1 MAPFA
6 AIQYFAARTAASLL
20 IFRKMSPAHSLR
32 NRNNSLDRNVPIRY
46 ISPIISSHA
55 RRFSMKRITIA
66 VVAMVLVASVA
77 FAGKTYQFTGKVLE
91 VKDNVI
97 VVDKSGEKFEMS
109 KDAGTKIKGDLKVG
123 AKVTVKYESRAAEIE
138 VKGK

>member
-1 MAPFA
+1 
-6 AIQYFAARTAASLL
+6 
-20 IFRKMSPAHSLR
+20 
-32 NRNNSLDRNVPIRY
+32 
-46 ISPIISSHA
+46 
-55 RRFSMKRITIA
+55 MKRIMIA

-77 FAGKTYQFTGKVLE
+77 FAGKTYQFTGTVLE

-97 VVDKSGEKFEMS
+97 IVDKAGEKYEMS
-109 KDAGTKIKGDLKVG
+109 KDASTKVKGDLKVG

>member
-1 MAPFA
+1 
-6 AIQYFAARTAASLL
+6 
-20 IFRKMSPAHSLR
+20 
-32 NRNNSLDRNVPIRY
+32 
-46 ISPIISSHA
+46 
-55 RRFSMKRITIA
+55 MKRTLVFI
-66 VVAMVLVASVA
+66 VALVLVASFA

-97 VVDKSGEKFEMS
+97 VVDKNGEKFEMA
-109 KDAGTKIKGDLKVG
+109 KDANTKIKGDVKVG

>member
-1 MAPFA
+1 
-6 AIQYFAARTAASLL
+6 
-20 IFRKMSPAHSLR
+20 
-32 NRNNSLDRNVPIRY
+32 
-46 ISPIISSHA
+46 
-55 RRFSMKRITIA
+55 MKRIA
-66 VVAMVLVASVA
+66 VVVVALVLVASVA

-97 VVDKSGEKFEMS
+97 VVDKNGEKFEMA
-109 KDAGTKIKGDLKVG
+109 KDADTKVKGDLKVG

>member
-1 MAPFA
+1 
-6 AIQYFAARTAASLL
+6 
-20 IFRKMSPAHSLR
+20 
-32 NRNNSLDRNVPIRY
+32 
-46 ISPIISSHA
+46 
-55 RRFSMKRITIA
+55 MKRITIA